1 MIVCSTLKIDLT
13 SVEGI
18 NDWVLLTDAP
28 FDIVGQDGLTYRH
41 AGALLKID
49 KITSENTL
57 SNRVLKCTLSGVD
70 RSIVSVV
77 NNHKFRNKDIEIRKC
92 FVEDDGNRVTD
103 SSIYFSGITQTPE
116 YTIDYESGTATLGIG
131 CKSVF
136 DLSQKPSLVRS
147 NTASHQLWFPN
158 DHFYKYATSAELEDE
173 MWTRA

>member
-116 YTIDYESGTATLGIG
+116 YTVDDNGTATLGIG
-131 CKSVF
+131 CKSIF
-136 DLSQKPSLVRS
+136 DLSSKPSLVRS
-147 NTASHQLWFPN
+147 NNASHQLWFTK
-158 DHFYKYATSAELEDE
+158 DQFFKYATSAELEDE

>member
-1 MIVCSTLKIDLT
+1 MIVCSTIKIDLT
-13 SVEGI
+13 QVEGI

-49 KITSENTL
+49 KISEENTL
-57 SNRVLKCTLSGVD
+57 SNRLLKCTLSGVD
-70 RSIVSVV
+70 QSVVSVI
-77 NNHKFRNKDIEIRKC
+77 NNHRFRNKDIEIRTC
-92 FVEDDGNRVTD
+92 FVEDDGNKVVD
-103 SSIYFSGITQTPE
+103 SSIYFSGITQSPE
-116 YTIDYESGTATLGIG
+116 YSIDYENGTATLGIG

-147 NTASHQLWFPN
+147 NNASHQMWFPEDQFFKFAN
-158 DHFYKYATSAELEDE
+158 SAELKDE

>member
-92 FVEDDGNRVTD
+92 FVEDDGNRITD

-131 CKSVF
+131 GTSVF

-147 NTASHQLWFPN
+147 NNASHQLWFPE
-158 DHFYKYATSAELEDE
+158 DQFFKFATSAELEDE